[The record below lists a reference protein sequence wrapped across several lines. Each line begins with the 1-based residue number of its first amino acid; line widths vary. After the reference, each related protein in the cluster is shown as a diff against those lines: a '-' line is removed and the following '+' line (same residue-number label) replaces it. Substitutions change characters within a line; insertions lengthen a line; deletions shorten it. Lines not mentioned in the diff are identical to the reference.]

1 MQTTDSHSVLD
12 RRTPKRGLFC
22 FLVVAFCLCLCAQ
35 GVAGSGANAAPF
47 IDLPLLPTSIK
58 PGGAGFALTVN
69 GAGFVAGSTVNWNG
83 SPRVTTFVSKT
94 QLTAAIL
101 SSDLAKASTTS
112 ITVSSPAPGGGA
124 SNVVFFQITNEEP
137 AVGLGVKG
145 ACTVPPAA
153 AADFNGDGKLDLA
166 VFNVVGKNTV
176 SILLGEGN
184 ATFHNL
190 ASYNAGQLPQAAVAG
205 DFNGDGKL
213 DLAMVSYEDGNAE
226 IYLGNGDGTF
236 KAKGKAAV
244 GGRPRWLATGDF
256 NEDGILDLAIAGD
269 DTLSIMLGNGDGTF
283 QRPIEIGGGGGSGY
297 FLLVADFNNDGHL
310 DLAVGSASAMLESNA
325 VTVLL
330 GNGDG
335 TFQVGNPIAFNG
347 WPGQFAVADLNGD
360 GKVDLAV
367 TPGGDKSV
375 SVLLGNGDGTFAA
388 PVSYPLPG
396 TGYIVVFGDF
406 NADGKLDLAV
416 DGLNSTPF
424 AMSTSILLGK
434 GNGTFGPAVSY
445 GSFNTFGSP
454 MFAGDFNGDGRLDLN
469 NGCTFL
475 QTPTAVTLSQI
486 SLTFPNQIVGTTS
499 SPKQVKLTNSGTKP
513 VTVASITSSGD
524 FSQTNDCP
532 ATLNIFKGCMITVTF
547 APTAIGTRSGAVTIT
562 DNATGSPQTLP
573 LTGTGADLTFSPP
586 SLDFGSEA
594 VGTTSP
600 SQTIQVTNG
609 SSSTTVNLL
618 GISVQGTN
626 RTDFAE
632 ANTCGSTLGP
642 GASCSIAVTF
652 TPTAAGARRAFVW
665 IKNNGGGTTQEVIL
679 TGTGT

>member
-1 MQTTDSHSVLD
+1 
-12 RRTPKRGLFC
+12 
-22 FLVVAFCLCLCAQ
+22 
-35 GVAGSGANAAPF
+35 
-47 IDLPLLPTSIK
+47 
-58 PGGAGFALTVN
+58 
-69 GAGFVAGSTVNWNG
+69 
-83 SPRVTTFVSKT
+83 VSKT

-112 ITVSSPAPGGGA
+112 VTVSNPAPGGGA

-145 ACTVPPAA
+145 ACTAPPAA

-166 VFNVVGKNTV
+166 VFNIVGKNTV

-190 ASYNAGQLPQAAVAG
+190 ATYNAGELPQAAVAG

-226 IYLGNGDGTF
+226 IYLGSGDGTF

-269 DTLSIMLGNGDGTF
+269 DALSIMLGNGDGTF
-283 QRPIEIGGGGGSGY
+283 HRPIEIGGGGGSGY

-310 DLAVGSASAMLESNA
+310 DLAVGSAIMLGSNA

-335 TFQVGNPIAFNG
+335 TFQAGNSIALNVA
-347 WPGQFAVADLNGD
+347 PGQFAAADFNGD
-360 GKVDLAV
+360 GKVDLAI
-367 TPGGDKSV
+367 GSEKSV

-388 PVSYPLPG
+388 PVAYPLPG
-396 TGYIVVFGDF
+396 SGVSVVLGDF

-416 DGLNSTPF
+416 DGLSSSPF
-424 AMSTSILLGK
+424 NTSISILLGK
-434 GNGTFGPAVSY
+434 GNGTFAPAVSY
-445 GSFNTFGSP
+445 GLFTPFGSP

-499 SPKQVKLTNSGTKP
+499 SPRQVKLTNSGTKP
-513 VTVASITSSGD
+513 VTVSSITSSGD

-562 DNATGSPQTLP
+562 DNAAGSPQTIS

-609 SSSTTVNLL
+609 SSSTTVDLL

-665 IKNNGGGTTQEVIL
+665 IKNDGGGTTQEVIL